1 MRGLPRIAL
10 ALLAVCVVGW
20 VVFKVAGFA
29 IKLLL
34 LGALVFGIIF
44 LVRKGMESRRP
55 RP

>member
-1 MRGLPRIAL
+1 MRGIPRIVL
-10 ALLAVCVVGW
+10 VVLAVCIAGW
-20 VVFKVAGFA
+20 LVLKVAGLA

-34 LGALVFGIIF
+34 LGALVFGIVF